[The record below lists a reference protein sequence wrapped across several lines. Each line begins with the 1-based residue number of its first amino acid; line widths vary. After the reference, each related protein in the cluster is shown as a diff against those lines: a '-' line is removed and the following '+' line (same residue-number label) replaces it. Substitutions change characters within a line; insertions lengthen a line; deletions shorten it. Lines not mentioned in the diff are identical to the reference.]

1 MNREQERLLAL
12 AGVFEAAA
20 LVDRLAKTGQIQEG
34 ALGCMLGSL
43 LVRNPK
49 DTLEVYGGDH
59 LNLRDGMRALAGAL
73 ERNPQSLPRETL
85 RYAVALISLQRQ
97 LDKRDDMLQ
106 VIGNRLQQIDSQAQL
121 FGIAHDN
128 VIAACAALYQDT
140 LSTFRQRIQVHGE
153 MRHLQDSRNAD
164 KVRALLLAGIRSA
177 MLWRQLGGRRWQ
189 LLFSRRKLLDQLYPL
204 LRG

>member
-20 LVDRLAKTGQIQEG
+20 LVDRLAKTGQVQEG

-73 ERNPQSLPRETL
+73 ERNPQSLPREAL

>member
-20 LVDRLAKTGQIQEG
+20 LVDRLAKTGQVQEG

-153 MRHLQDSRNAD
+153 MRHLQDNRNAD

>member
-20 LVDRLAKTGQIQEG
+20 LVDRLAKTGQVQEG

-85 RYAVALISLQRQ
+85 RYTVALISLQRQ

>member
-20 LVDRLAKTGQIQEG
+20 LVDRLAKTGQVQEG

-73 ERNPQSLPRETL
+73 ERNPQSLPREIL

>member
-20 LVDRLAKTGQIQEG
+20 LVDRLAKTGQVQEG

-106 VIGNRLQQIDSQAQL
+106 MIGTRLQQIDSQAQL

>member
-1 MNREQERLLAL
+1 MNREQERLIAL
-12 AGVFEAAA
+12 AGVFESAA
-20 LVDRLAKTGQIQEG
+20 LVDRLAKTGQVQDG
-34 ALGCMLGSL
+34 PLACLLGSL

-59 LNLRDGMRALAGAL
+59 LNLRDGLRALAGAL
-73 ERNPQSLPRETL
+73 ERDQGNLPRETL
-85 RYAVALISLQRQ
+85 RYALNLLTLQRQ
-97 LDKRDDMLQ
+97 LDKRSDMLQ
-106 VIGNRLQQIDSQAQL
+106 VIGKRLEQIDSQSQL
-121 FGIAHDN
+121 FGITHDN
-128 VIAACAALYQDT
+128 VIASCAALYQDT

>member
-177 MLWRQLGGRRWQ
+177 ILWRQLGGRRWQ

>member
-43 LVRNPK
+43 LVRSPK